1 MRSQLGNAW
10 FQVDQLA
17 ETNREES
24 LNRQE
29 VDMHFPVI
37 SKAGLFTICLSG
49 AELAREKAKPSATSL
64 YWQNTC
70 NEYV

>member
-1 MRSQLGNAW
+1 MNNLHAW

-17 ETNREES
+17 ETDREES
-24 LNRQE
+24 LNRQD

-37 SKAGLFTICLSG
+37 SKTGLLCTICLSG
-49 AELAREKAKPSATSL
+49 AELARENATRL
-64 YWQNTC
+64 YWQTTC